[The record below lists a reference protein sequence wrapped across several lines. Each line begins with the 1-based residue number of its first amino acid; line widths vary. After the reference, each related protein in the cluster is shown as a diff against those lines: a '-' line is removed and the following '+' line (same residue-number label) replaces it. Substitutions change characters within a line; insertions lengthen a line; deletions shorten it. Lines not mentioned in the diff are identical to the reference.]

1 MSMLKLLLCF
11 ATICH
16 LNVQMSETFIYFL
29 VTKYAIFYNKPIE
42 NLILNMASTQDP
54 ANTHT
59 NQMGDF
65 IDPLCFS
72 RVLPP
77 NQSPHR
83 MGVSGPT
90 EGALWGHITLI

>member
-1 MSMLKLLLCF
+1 MNFSL
-11 ATICH
+11 I
-16 LNVQMSETFIYFL
+16 LNFFRLGTFFWNQAVSISEGIAL
-29 VTKYAIFYNKPIE
+29 VTDFFSLSARFGIA
-42 NLILNMASTQDP
+42 LVVNMASTQDT
-54 ANTHT
+54 ANAHT

-72 RVLPP
+72 RALPP

-90 EGALWGHITLI
+90 